1 MENLLWNTLSKFV
14 RSKYL
19 FNLQNGN
26 KKVLA
31 MELFLIYINEK
42 MYFKSLKSLDI
53 GLDIGTKAKSMFA
66 MSNLLNMSEE
76 ETEFQ
81 QNCFLS
87 YINSYDVKITFQHFS
102 EKLLVHTP
110 VKT

>member
-19 FNLQNGN
+19 YNLQNGN

-31 MELFLIYINEK
+31 TELFLIDINEK
-42 MYFKSLKSLDI
+42 NYFKSLKSLDI

-66 MSNLLNMSEE
+66 MSNVLNMSEE
-76 ETEFQ
+76 EMEFQ

-87 YINSYDVKITFQHFS
+87 NINSYDVKIIFQYFS
-102 EKLLVHTP
+102 ETLLVHTP

>member
-19 FNLQNGN
+19 YNLQNGN

-31 MELFLIYINEK
+31 TELFLIDINEK
-42 MYFKSLKSLDI
+42 KYFKSFKS
-53 GLDIGTKAKSMFA
+53 LDIGTKAKSMFA
-66 MSNLLNMSEE
+66 MSNVLNMSEE
-76 ETEFQ
+76 EMEFQ

-87 YINSYDVKITFQHFS
+87 NINSYDVKIIFQYFS
-102 EKLLVHTP
+102 ETLLVHTP

>member
-31 MELFLIYINEK
+31 TELFLIYINEK

-53 GLDIGTKAKSMFA
+53 GPDRHKSKKHV
-66 MSNLLNMSEE
+66 
-76 ETEFQ
+76 
-81 QNCFLS
+81 C
-87 YINSYDVKITFQHFS
+87 YVKCT
-102 EKLLVHTP
+102 
-110 VKT
+110 